1 MKKIGLYLLF
11 LLFFAPALRAQ
22 NPSPYV
28 GQGQPMA
35 ERQGDRLLLYAEL
48 PAERFRL
55 HRQQL
60 LSLTPVLRS
69 IDRTHRI
76 VFAPVAVVG
85 RTRLKAI
92 RRAEALGGGKLE
104 PTPSQIIRYQRRNEE
119 PVRFELEA
127 FYEPWMQNAELILTA
142 QVTGCLGKAVS
153 QTEERMM
160 SPVLPPE
167 PVRVMEQPEPVVV
180 EPPTFYITYA
190 EPPTEAVKERSE
202 SYTARV
208 NFSVNSY
215 ELRHNYMGNAS
226 VLEEV
231 DRIIDDI
238 NQDNNLTITELHVT
252 GYASPEGSAAHNL
265 RLSEQRAW
273 AFADYVLRRHDISR
287 RSLRVDWRGED
298 WDGLR
303 KMMEESYFSD
313 RYRVLTVLN
322 GSPDLFQRKAR
333 LGALS
338 SYGTLLREYYPY
350 LRRNEYTIR
359 YIARPFDV
367 EEAKVLIHTKPQHLS
382 LNEMFLVAN
391 TYPRDSH
398 QFKEVFDI
406 ASRLYP
412 DSDYANLNSAA
423 LDIEEGAL
431 DTALTRLSG
440 ISMPEAWNNMGCI
453 YVRKQDY
460 TKAAEYFRRA
470 AAAGLDAAADN
481 LKALDSWIAVQ

>member
-1 MKKIGLYLLF
+1 MKKIGLYLL
-11 LLFFAPALRAQ
+11 LLLIFAPALRAQ
-22 NPSPYV
+22 TASPYAS
-28 GQGQPMA
+28 QGRPSA

-60 LSLTPVLRS
+60 LTLTPVLRS
-69 IDRTHRI
+69 MDRTHRT
-76 VFAPVAVVG
+76 VFTPVAVVG
-85 RTRLKAI
+85 KTRLKAI

-104 PTPSQIIRYQRRNEE
+104 PEPSQVVRYRRRSEE
-119 PVRFELEA
+119 PIRFELET

-142 QVTGCLGKAVS
+142 QVTGCLGEAVS

-160 SPVLPPE
+160 SPVLPYVE
-167 PVRVMEQPEPVVV
+167 PEPVVV
-180 EPPTFYITYA
+180 QAAPVPAPTFYITYA
-190 EPPTEAVKERSE
+190 EPPTEAVKQRSE
-202 SYTARV
+202 SHTARV
-208 NFSVNSY
+208 NFPVNSY
-215 ELRHNYMGNAS
+215 ELRHSFMNNAS

-231 DRIIDDI
+231 DRIVDAIDRDE
-238 NQDNNLTITELHVT
+238 NLTINEFHVT

-273 AFADYVLRRHDISR
+273 AFADYVLRRHELPR
-287 RSLRVDWRGED
+287 KSLRVDWRGDD
-298 WDGLR
+298 WEGLQ
-303 KMMEESYFSD
+303 KLMKESHFSD
-313 RYRVLTVLN
+313 RYRVLAVLD

-333 LGALS
+333 LSGLS

-350 LRRNEYTIR
+350 LRRNEYTIH
-359 YIARPFDV
+359 YIARAFDV
-367 EEAKVLIHTKPQHLS
+367 EEARVLIHTKPQHLS

-391 TYPRDSH
+391 TYPRDSQ

-431 DTALTRLSG
+431 DTALSRLLR
-440 ISMPEAWNNMGCI
+440 IQLPEAWNNVGCI

-460 TKAAEYFRRA
+460 LKAAEYFLKA
-470 AAAGLDAAADN
+470 AEAGLDAAADN
-481 LKALDSWIAVQ
+481 LRALDNWTAAQ